1 MIFDSADVMR
11 MLWEIVVK
19 GFRKNLEKRLSIQ
32 STVTR
37 KNFLR
42 SWSEINFCFRR
53 RSRKTLFSL
62 R

>member
-1 MIFDSADVMR
+1 MIFDPADVMR
-11 MLWEIVVK
+11 MPWEIVVK

-42 SWSEINFCFRR
+42 SWREINFCFRR